1 MEKVGLFHFVAEP
14 YLMDFRGRV
23 TLPMIGNYLIH
34 AASSHAGERGFG
46 FNDMSERHTAWVLS
60 RLAIEM
66 KEYPTAFDKINL
78 YTWIDEVGRLFTSR
92 CFELADENGKTFG
105 FARSI
110 WAAID
115 VETRRPTLL
124 DIEALGKYIDERP
137 CPIEKPGKIMPAENK
152 AEGIPYSI
160 KYSDLDINGHFNSV
174 KYIEHLLDLFDIDQF
189 KTREIGRLADRPRMV
204 AVFVVAADQDLAL
217 QGIQKAKNFFR
228 LRAAVEMITTGDQ
241 PVFRVI
247 RVESGGVECRLEFV
261 IETMDVGDAKKLR
274 HRSYS
279 FSYGSLSHSAPQVSQ
294 L

>member
-1 MEKVGLFHFVAEP
+1 
-14 YLMDFRGRV
+14 
-23 TLPMIGNYLIH
+23 MIGNYLIH

-174 KYIEHLLDLFDIDQF
+174 KYIEPCWICSIS
-189 KTREIGRLADRPRMV
+189 TSSRPVRS
-204 AVFVVAADQDLAL
+204 AVWRSPTNPRANKVC
-217 QGIQKAKNFFR
+217 R
-228 LRAAVEMITTGDQ
+228 LRFIRRSPLPISKTWLFAMRERRSVVRRLLGDNK
-241 PVFRVI
+241 RD
-247 RVESGGVECRLEFV
+247 
-261 IETMDVGDAKKLR
+261 T
-274 HRSYS
+274 
-279 FSYGSLSHSAPQVSQ
+279 
-294 L
+294 

>member
-115 VETRRPTLL
+115 VET
-124 DIEALGKYIDERP
+124 
-137 CPIEKPGKIMPAENK
+137 K
-152 AEGIPYSI
+152 AEGLPYSI

-189 KTREIGRLADRPRMV
+189 KTREIGRLEIAYQSEGKQGMPLTLHKAESAPDK
-204 AVFVVAADQDLAL
+204 QDMAICHE
-217 QGIQKAKNFFR
+217 GKAIC
-228 LRAAVEMITTGDQ
+228 RAAVTW
-241 PVFRVI
+241 R
-247 RVESGGVECRLEFV
+247 
-261 IETMDVGDAKKLR
+261 
-274 HRSYS
+274 
-279 FSYGSLSHSAPQVSQ
+279 
-294 L
+294 